1 MSKKQF
7 KAQASSSRAFSAG
20 GAFGSSLGGGS
31 AFGSAS
37 SPLSYLAEQ
46 PDLTAVSDPNVVV
59 NFKNLSKKDSSTKS
73 KALEDLSAYVG
84 SLIEQKQELEE
95 AFLEAWVGKS
105 FIWTLGIIVLATRK
119 SCSGLHQNM
128 TLMVITG

>member
-20 GAFGSSLGGGS
+20 GTFGSSLAGGS

-73 KALEDLSAYVG
+73 KALEELHAYVG

-95 AFLEAWVGKS
+95 AFLEAWVSKS
-105 FIWTLGIIVLATRK
+105 LRTLGIIVPV
-119 SCSGLHQNM
+119 
-128 TLMVITG
+128 TLR